1 MVKVAIIM
9 PVYNGG
15 EYLDTS
21 IQSVL
26 NQSYR
31 DFQLICVNDSSTDN
45 SLEILDK
52 YASIDNRVVYLT
64 KENAGPGLALN
75 YGIENSQSDYLCF
88 LDQDDKYA
96 PDYLEK
102 MVDAIEKT
110 SLDMCM
116 CNAYFWKM
124 MIV

>member
-1 MVKVAIIM
+1 MAIGELGSMVKVAVIM

-96 PDYLEK
+96 PVIVAEF
-102 MVDAIEKT
+102 AINGGNI
-110 SLDMCM
+110 SSYPC
-116 CNAYFWKM
+116 FS
-124 MIV
+124 V